1 MDLLHNAYSTASDDD
16 DEVEE
21 KPETKHQ
28 ILPLPSSK
36 RPKPDNPY
44 SSITTSTSL
53 KPHYYMPPRPS
64 PSPSPNPNPNLQTE
78 APVPG
83 RYVSKRE
90 RALFGSSPRVSDP
103 NPNPS
108 STPTSSSASVFGSIS
123 DSSIPHD
130 IMSSLRH
137 QREDRAWLGRISE
150 RLTIAL
156 RGHSK
161 AVNAI
166 HWSPSHVLVYSPSS
180 CFRWDGSH
188 NLYMECMEQR
198 SEESACV
205 KLPQCSSKRC
215 EVVATRIIRAF
226 LWIRLLI
233 KVS

>member
-44 SSITTSTSL
+44 STITTSTSL
-53 KPHYYMPPRPS
+53 KPHYYMPPR
-64 PSPSPNPNPNLQTE
+64 PSPNPNPNLQTE

-90 RALFGSSPRVSDP
+90 RALFGSSPRVSDPNP